1 MEIRHR
7 VYYTQNRIGH
17 PPPEDGMISEMRISP
32 VLSAL
37 LSRGGEY
44 GELFY
49 EEVRTFLV
57 LLEDGKI
64 ERVLSG
70 TDSGIGIRLIC
81 RGRTFYAYTNDLCE
95 KTLLSLAGDL
105 SRYAEGS
112 GVDAELPA
120 SSAPARNPTVV
131 RVSPSSRGVGEKV
144 ALVRL
149 MDRVARGASPNVLQV
164 RASYGEA
171 ERRIEVAAHPGIF
184 ASDAQ
189 TFSLLSVQCVAG
201 SGGVLA
207 TGYESGGGTA
217 GWEFLEEH
225 DPETLA
231 RKAAGRAVRTLS
243 APRIE
248 GGRMPVILSAEAGGT
263 MVHEAIGHGLE
274 ADLAR
279 QGMSVYKDS
288 LGRQVACPLVS
299 IVDDATVPGKRG
311 SFGIDDEGT
320 PGERTVLVENGILK
334 GFLHDR
340 LSAMKEGGRPTGNG
354 RRESYRHKPIPRMT
368 NTIILPGSSPPSDV
382 LSSVDRGLLVLK
394 MGGGQVNT
402 VTGDFMFEVA
412 EGYRIENGRQGE
424 PIRGA
429 TITGNG
435 PEALNMIDCV
445 GNDLGF
451 GLGTCGKDGQG
462 VPVGDAQPTLRFGP
476 PYITVG

>member
-1 MEIRHR
+1 ML
-7 VYYTQNRIGH
+7 
-17 PPPEDGMISEMRISP
+17 SEMRITP

-49 EEVRTFLV
+49 EEVRTLLV
-57 LLEDGKI
+57 LLEDGRI

-70 TDSGIGIRLIC
+70 TDSGVGIRLIF
-81 RGRTFYAYTNDLCE
+81 RGKTFYAYTNDVSGR
-95 KTLLSLAGDL
+95 TLLSLAGDL
-105 SRYAEGS
+105 SRYAEG
-112 GVDAELPA
+112 GGAPVDLPA
-120 SSAPARNPTVV
+120 SVAAARSPSAV
-131 RVSPSSRGVGEKV
+131 RVPPSSRGIGEKV
-144 ALVRL
+144 ALVSL
-149 MDRVARGASPNVLQV
+149 MDRVARETSPEIRQV

-171 ERRIEVAAHPGIF
+171 ERRIEVAAHPGVF

-201 SGGVLA
+201 DGSGLA
-207 TGYESGGGTA
+207 VGYESGGGTV
-217 GWEFLEEH
+217 GWEFMEEFS
-225 DPETLA
+225 PETLA
-231 RKAAGRAVRTLS
+231 RKAAGRATRTLS
-243 APRIE
+243 ARRIE

-279 QGMSVYKDS
+279 QGMSVFKDA
-288 LGRQVACPLVS
+288 LGRGVANPRVS

-320 PGERTVLVENGILK
+320 PGGRTVLVEDGVLK

-340 LSAMKEGGRPTGNG
+340 LSAMKEDARATGNG

-368 NTIILPGSSPPSDV
+368 NTIILPGSTPPAEV

-424 PIRGA
+424 PVRGA

-435 PEALNMIDCV
+435 PEALKMIDRV
-445 GNDLGF
+445 GSDLGF
-451 GLGTCGKDGQG
+451 GLGTCGKEGQG
-462 VPVGDAQPTLRFGP
+462 VPVGDAQPTLRIGP
-476 PYITVG
+476 PCITVG